1 MFALTSAMVLS
12 ADLLAWAHDAEAL
25 RPMAMESVGTFCHTG
40 VVTMIQ
46 HNNGNFILA
55 EQSGNVRYLFATRSF
70 GLRRGDVVEA
80 TGERVWHDNGE
91 LHESLRH
98 VQMLGRVAPPP
109 PKSVSMADLAKY
121 DLTYQ
126 RTTIEGTLV
135 LARRDEIDAS
145 VIQLLIKD
153 GAMILNVAFDSGTNQ
168 IDAAEIPLGTRFRLT
183 GVILQATGGA
193 RQYAEK
199 YLYVDGDDDLEVV
212 SPPPSDIFSAPSL
225 EFDYKETPQ
234 EIVQMDSRRFDG
246 VVLATWGGD
255 QMMLAGRDYHHVKAM
270 LARPDELPAAG
281 ERVEV
286 VGFPDTDL
294 YGINLIYA
302 RCRPASGPED
312 FVPQTKPIATSLRH
326 LLTDERGRPRING
339 YSHGRLLRI
348 RGTILDVQPSLSIFS
363 LNNDGL
369 TMPVDCSSS
378 AAVIPNLETES
389 MIEAVVLAVVETDRW
404 RESMVLPQTRGLK
417 LVLRSPD
424 DLKVL
429 AHPPWW
435 TPARLTSAVVFL
447 VVLIVFIVIAN
458 RVVNRMIM
466 RRKVSER
473 TRLAVELHDS
483 LSQTLAGVACQIAAG
498 HDAVDEDPKSAKELL
513 STAERMLES
522 SRTELKNCL
531 FDLRSDTVDDPDFE
545 RAISKTLTGLKPE
558 ADISIRF
565 NVARSL
571 MTDTTAHAVL
581 CIIREL
587 VANAVNHGAA
597 RRIWVAGAENAGL
610 LRFSVRDD
618 GRGFD
623 PKQRLG
629 PRDGHF
635 GLAGIH
641 ERLAELGGVMA
652 IESKVDRGT
661 KVAATVRLRRETLD
675 ARREESSRLASNVL
689 RHRQKEP

>member
-1 MFALTSAMVLS
+1 MTFRHKRTLALALVAAAALS
-12 ADLLAWAHDAEAL
+12 ADLPAWAHDAEAL
-25 RPMAMESVGTFCHTG
+25 RPMAIENVATFCHTG

-46 HNNGNFILA
+46 HNHGNFVIA
-55 EQSGNVRYLFATRSF
+55 EQNGNVRYLFATRSF

-80 TGERVWHDNGE
+80 TGDKVWHDNGE

-98 VQMLGRVAPPP
+98 VQVLGRVAPPP
-109 PKSVSMADLAKY
+109 PKSVSIADLAKY

-145 VIQLLIKD
+145 AIQLLIKD
-153 GAMILNVAFDSGTNQ
+153 GAMTLNAAFENDTNLTDS
-168 IDAAEIPLGTRFRLT
+168 AAMPLGAHIRLT
-183 GVILQATGGA
+183 GVVLQATGGA
-193 RQYAEK
+193 RQYADK
-199 YLYVDGDDDLEVV
+199 YLYVEGVDDLEVV

-302 RCRPASGPED
+302 RCRPAPGPED

-348 RGTILDVQPSLSIFS
+348 RGTVLDVQPSLSIFS

-378 AAVIPNLETES
+378 AAVIPNLETKS
-389 MIEAVVLAVVETDRW
+389 MIEAVVLAVVETDHW
-404 RESMVLPQTRGLK
+404 RESIVLPQTRGIK
-417 LVLRSPD
+417 LVLRSAQ

-429 AHPPWW
+429 ARPPWW
-435 TPARLTSAVVFL
+435 TPSRLTAAVVFL
-447 VVLIVFIVIAN
+447 IALIVLIMVAN
-458 RVVNRMIM
+458 RIVSRMIM

-498 HDAVDEDPKSAKELL
+498 HDAVDEDPKSAKVLL
-513 STAERMLES
+513 ATAERMLES

-581 CIIREL
+581 YIIREL
-587 VANAVNHGAA
+587 VANAVRHGSAT
-597 RRIWVAGAENAGL
+597 RIRVAGAANGGH
-610 LRFSVRDD
+610 LRFSVRDN
-618 GRGFD
+618 GSGFD
-623 PKQRLG
+623 PKRHPG
-629 PRDGHF
+629 PRNGHF
-635 GLAGIH
+635 GLAGIR
-641 ERLAELGGVMA
+641 ERLATMNGEFS
-652 IESKVDRGT
+652 IESITGNGT
-661 KVAATVRLRRETLD
+661 KATISLK
-675 ARREESSRLASNVL
+675 L
-689 RHRQKEP
+689 RHKEQG